1 MSGLAGTVTSVAI
14 RISAA
19 TWVGSVSERD
29 IARVVGDA
37 ALGRARGYVGTAAIR
52 TLLEGD
58 GGRVL
63 LATVSGSGSAD
74 YQTVVRRVDD
84 AEPPRWSGACSCP
97 VAYDCKHT
105 AAVLLTAQAALAG
118 ERTAQSPSWERLL
131 APLVQAPPTATGLPG
146 LGLEVALAT
155 SLTATRGTTARRVRI
170 RPLRQGRSKPWVRQ
184 GASWSELSRTWGRAE
199 VRPEHQGVV
208 GEILALHR
216 ATSPGYYGY
225 GNPEVHLDD
234 LGSAVWPLL
243 RRCGLVGMP
252 LVAAGDGVEDVRL
265 VPTSAEVTVDV
276 TRHPDGGL
284 AVRPVLTMGERTP
297 AGAVLLVGQP
307 AHGVGVLDSEGVL
320 TLAPLSGAPPAAL
333 AALLQTGT
341 AVEVPAADAARFL
354 GLYYPVLSRRLS
366 VGSSDDSVTLPEDV
380 EPVLTLEATY
390 RPGHRLELAWGFA
403 YRVPADDPASGP
415 TEVRVALAAG
425 PQDPP
430 RDLEHEQALL
440 DSLTE
445 LSVLPGL
452 RVRSATGALHP
463 HPRSGLTGM
472 DTVTF
477 SSQVLPLLQAR
488 DDVLVDVVGEPAEY
502 AEADQAPVVHLES
515 TDRAGDGQGDWFDL
529 GVTVS
534 VDGQQVPFEPLFAAL
549 SRGEE
554 VMLLD
559 SGTWFSLDRPELA
572 TLRGLIEEAREISDV
587 DGDTLRV
594 SRYQVGLWEELVAL
608 GVVEQQSAA
617 VGRGGRRPTAAGR
630 AAGARRALR
639 VAGHPAP
646 LPGRGLPVAQHAL
659 GRPARRGARR
669 RHGPG
674 QDAADLGDGAT
685 SPRARRAGRPAAR
698 RGARQRG
705 RHLGARRP
713 RASAPA
719 CGWWRSRRPQRRRGT
734 ALADAVAGAQVVLTS
749 YTLLRLE
756 DEHYRDLPW
765 SGLVLD
771 EAQFVKNHRSR
782 TYQAARRLG
791 APFTLAITGTPLE
804 NSLMDLW
811 SMLSLAAPGLFPRPE
826 IFTERYRK
834 PIESGASPEQLQT
847 LRRRVRPFMLRRT
860 KGQVAPELPPKQEQV
875 LHIDLSPAHRR
886 IYGQHLQRERQRVLG
901 LLEDLDRNRVAIFR
915 ALTLLRQLSLDPVL
929 VDADYAGKGSSAKV
943 EALMEQLEEL
953 AAEGHRALVF
963 SSFTGF
969 LRLVRQRLDEA
980 GIGYSYLDGRTR
992 DRPAR
997 IAGFR
1002 TGDDPVFLISL
1013 KAGGFGLTLTE
1024 ADYVFILDPWWNPAA
1039 EAQAVDRTHRIG
1051 QEHPVMVYRM
1061 VSRDTI
1067 EEKVVALQER
1077 KRDLFTR
1084 VVDEGGFT
1092 GGGITADDIRG
1103 LLDG

>member
-1 MSGLAGTVTSVAI
+1 MSGLAGSVTSVAI

-529 GVTVS
+529 RVTVS

-608 GVVEQQSAA
+608 GVVEQQSARWDEA
-617 VGRGGRRPTAAGR
+617 VGGLLRLGEQPAPAEPSGLRATLRPYQVEGYQWLSMLWDARLGGVLADDMGLGKTLQTLAM
-630 AAGARRALR
+630 ALR
-639 VAGHPAP
+639 AHERGELADPLLVVAPASVV
-646 LPGRGLPVAQHAL
+646 GTWVEE
-659 GRPARRGARR
+659 
-669 RHGPG
+669 
-674 QDAADLGDGAT
+674 
-685 SPRARRAGRPAAR
+685 AAR
-698 RGARQRG
+698 FCPGLRVVAIT
-705 RHLGARRP
+705 AT
-713 RASAPA
+713 
-719 CGWWRSRRPQRRRGT
+719 QRRRGT